1 MRIINYAI
9 IGSGIS
15 SFISS
20 LKIKNS
26 FVLSKFSLNRKC
38 INRSF
43 NFYEFN
49 NVGGNTNV
57 WGAYI
62 NLKLWK
68 HYLNKNKKFL
78 IFYQKNKYFTTSKIS
93 NLKLFKNIGY
103 LKCKKTSSIL
113 RLNKDHFKKFINFE
127 LKKIQIKKKYIYLS
141 SPTKLIKA
149 KKVNLCIG
157 NLGLIKVLKNSN
169 LIKENDVVS
178 YEDSLV
184 RYFYNLNLNVK
195 KYYYIPMSIKQIYE
209 KLFYKSFFYKPNEND
224 NNLIV
229 QAFSRKKNIIRHTVK
244 EIINNNSTFFRGL
257 STNHIANL
265 RINNVPIKQFLY
277 LRSRRI
283 LVNCSGTCKKYIPG
297 SISQD
302 LIYNSFLGS

>member
-1 MRIINYAI
+1 MKIINYAI

-26 FVLSKFSLNRKC
+26 FVLSKFSLNRKF

-43 NFYEFN
+43 DFYEFN

-57 WGAYI
+57 WGAYV
-62 NLKLWK
+62 NLRSWK
-68 HYLNKNKKFL
+68 HYLKKNKKFL
-78 IFYQKNKYFTTSKIS
+78 NFYLKNKYFTTCKIS
-93 NLKLFKNIGY
+93 NSKLFKHVGY
-103 LKCKKTSSIL
+103 LKCKKTNSIL
-113 RLNKDHFKKFINFE
+113 RLNKYHFKKFINFD
-127 LKKIQIKKKYIYLS
+127 LKKIQIKKNYIYLS
-141 SPTKLIKA
+141 SPTKLFKA

-157 NLGLIKVLKNSN
+157 NLGLLKVLKNSN
-169 LIKENDVVS
+169 LIKDSDIIS

-184 RYFYNLNLNVK
+184 RYFFNLNLNVK
-195 KYYYIPMSIKQIYE
+195 KYYYIPMSIKQIFE
-209 KLFYKSFFYKPNEND
+209 KLLQKSFFYAPEENK

-229 QAFSRKKNIIRHTVK
+229 QAFSRKKKIIKYTVK
-244 EIINNNSTFFRGL
+244 EIINSNLILFRGL

-265 RINNVPIKQFLY
+265 RINNVPIRKFLY
-277 LRSRRI
+277 LKSHRI
-283 LVNCSGTCKKYIPG
+283 IVNCAGTCKKYIPG

-302 LIYNSFLGS
+302 LIYNAYLGS

>member
-26 FVLSKFSLNRKC
+26 VVLSKFSLNRKF

-93 NLKLFKNIGY
+93 NLKLFKNIA
-103 LKCKKTSSIL
+103 LLLHNLVLSKL
-113 RLNKDHFKKFINFE
+113 RL
-127 LKKIQIKKKYIYLS
+127 LKYL
-141 SPTKLIKA
+141 
-149 KKVNLCIG
+149 
-157 NLGLIKVLKNSN
+157 
-169 LIKENDVVS
+169 
-178 YEDSLV
+178 
-184 RYFYNLNLNVK
+184 
-195 KYYYIPMSIKQIYE
+195 
-209 KLFYKSFFYKPNEND
+209 
-224 NNLIV
+224 
-229 QAFSRKKNIIRHTVK
+229 
-244 EIINNNSTFFRGL
+244 
-257 STNHIANL
+257 
-265 RINNVPIKQFLY
+265 
-277 LRSRRI
+277 
-283 LVNCSGTCKKYIPG
+283 
-297 SISQD
+297 
-302 LIYNSFLGS
+302 

>member
-1 MRIINYAI
+1 VRIINYAI

-26 FVLSKFSLNRKC
+26 FVLSKFSLNRKF

-103 LKCKKTSSIL
+103 LKCKKTGSIL
-113 RLNKDHFKKFINFE
+113 RLNKDKYPTVFKDYSMNGDLNNNGEI
-127 LKKIQIKKKYIYLS
+127 LKKEFYDIIQLAGFNYKYEPTYKTDDFLKEDLS
-141 SPTKLIKA
+141 
-149 KKVNLCIG
+149 
-157 NLGLIKVLKNSN
+157 GLSDIEVELLKQ
-169 LIKENDVVS
+169 
-178 YEDSLV
+178 
-184 RYFYNLNLNVK
+184 FNLNISETTNQRL
-195 KYYYIPMSIKQIYE
+195 
-209 KLFYKSFFYKPNEND
+209 KLLLK
-224 NNLIV
+224 I
-229 QAFSRKKNIIRHTVK
+229 
-244 EIINNNSTFFRGL
+244 
-257 STNHIANL
+257 
-265 RINNVPIKQFLY
+265 LY
-277 LRSRRI
+277 L
-283 LVNCSGTCKKYIPG
+283 L
-297 SISQD
+297 
-302 LIYNSFLGS
+302 L